1 MQSFNFV
8 VKYKTGWSNVVA
20 DALSRRTHLLAIL
33 DAKVLGF
40 EMIKEQYATD
50 PDFGTLYQQRSQQP

>member
-1 MQSFNFV
+1 MQSFTFV
-8 VKYKTGWSNVVA
+8 AKYKTGKTNVVV

-40 EMIKEQYATD
+40 EMIKEQYQTD
-50 PDFGTLYQQRSQQP
+50 PDISTLN